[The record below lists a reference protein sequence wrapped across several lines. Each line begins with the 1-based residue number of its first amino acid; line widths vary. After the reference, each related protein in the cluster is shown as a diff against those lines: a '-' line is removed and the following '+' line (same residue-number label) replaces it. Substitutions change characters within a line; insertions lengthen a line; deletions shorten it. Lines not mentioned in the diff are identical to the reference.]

1 MNKTDLIQE
10 VARKNGITK
19 TQAGKIVNTVLETM
33 TEALNAGEK
42 VQLTGFGA
50 FEPRYRPARQ
60 GHNPKSLAPVEIPAM
75 KSVSFRA
82 GSGLKGTVEE

>member
-10 VARKNGITK
+10 VARKMGLPK
-19 TQAGKIVNTVLETM
+19 AQAGKIVNTMLETM
-33 TEALNAGEK
+33 MDALNAGEK
-42 VQLTGFGA
+42 VQLTGFGV
-50 FEPRYRPARQ
+50 FEPKCRPARQ

-82 GSGLKGTVEE
+82 GSSLKGTVEE